1 VCAACVCAA
10 CARLAG
16 QRSPAP
22 SVCKPP
28 NYPPLP
34 GCSDARRLRC
44 PRCLTLAGAAG
55 RLRPPLTLATRAFG
69 LPAVSPCRR
78 GAVGMVH
85 AFIRASDLAA
95 PAALSAPAR
104 TRARPLPHQL
114 LEQPRAQPAV
124 SEGTVLP
131 SAGVKQQTTM
141 LMPYGMLP
149 RASRHFFSDGERPDA
164 TAVSWETRLVRRA
177 LRVMVFSDQVVG
189 SR

>member
-1 VCAACVCAA
+1 M
-10 CARLAG
+10 
-16 QRSPAP
+16 
-22 SVCKPP
+22 CKPQ

-141 LMPYGMLP
+141 LIPYGMLP